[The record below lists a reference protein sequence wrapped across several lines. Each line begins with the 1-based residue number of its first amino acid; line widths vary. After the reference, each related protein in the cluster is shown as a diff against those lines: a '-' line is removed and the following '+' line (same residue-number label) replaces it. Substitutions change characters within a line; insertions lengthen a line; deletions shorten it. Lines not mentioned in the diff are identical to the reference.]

1 MSLFDIGLNIT
12 KLTSSY
18 RFKLII
24 QAFDRWLKKD
34 IYVLDIGCGNGIIT
48 NLLKNSFSVRIV
60 GCDIKNYLV
69 FDIPFKK
76 LSNQRLPFKQ
86 GVFDVALLNDVLH
99 HIDFQKQEYLIDEAT
114 RVAKRVL
121 IFDAEPTIFGKI
133 ADIVLNKYHYGNLNI
148 PLAFRDL
155 FQWQQ
160 LFRTKNLKFQF
171 VKLQRPF
178 WYPFSHI
185 AFELRRV

>member
-12 KLTSSY
+12 KATSSY

-34 IYVLDIGCGNGIIT
+34 VYVLDIGCGRCGNGIIT

-69 FDIPFKK
+69 FDIPFRK
-76 LSNQRLPFKQ
+76 LS
-86 GVFDVALLNDVLH
+86 G
-99 HIDFQKQEYLIDEAT
+99 
-114 RVAKRVL
+114 
-121 IFDAEPTIFGKI
+121 
-133 ADIVLNKYHYGNLNI
+133 
-148 PLAFRDL
+148 
-155 FQWQQ
+155 QQ

-185 AFELRRV
+185 AFELKRV